1 MDDIKV
7 MNLTPSVGDQPAYG
21 LLDASIAW
29 TTPNGDWRFA
39 LNGNNLTDKEYLQAG
54 YDFGPAINYI
64 SQLGFYGAP
73 RTFSISATFT
83 Y

>member
-1 MDDIKV
+1 

-29 TTPNGDWRFA
+29 TTADGVWRFS
-39 LNGNNLTDKEYLQAG
+39 LTGSNLTDKEYLQSG

-73 RTFSISATFT
+73 RTFSLSATYT